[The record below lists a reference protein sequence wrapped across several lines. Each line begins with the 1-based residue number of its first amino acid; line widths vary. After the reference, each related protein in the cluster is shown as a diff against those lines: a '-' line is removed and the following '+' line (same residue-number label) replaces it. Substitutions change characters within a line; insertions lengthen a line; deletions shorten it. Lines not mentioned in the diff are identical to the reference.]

1 MAWDQPNC
9 DTRESVE
16 VILAKI
22 ATSQKMHPLIPMAV
36 FTQVSEFDVRT
47 LLAEYTL
54 GDFIALKGIAAGIEN
69 SNFFLTTTQG
79 EYVLTVF
86 EVLKAEQ
93 LPFYIELMHHLAE
106 KAIPVP
112 QPQTRKDGTRLSTLH
127 GKPAAIVS
135 KLPGS
140 YEAKPNAS
148 HCAIAGETLARAHLA
163 GLDFSI
169 QQPNLRG
176 LPWWTS
182 TAPTVAPFLNE
193 TLAQL
198 LQDTLT
204 EQQTLAKTAEF
215 MSLPRGPS
223 HCDLFRDNVLFAGT
237 PDHPVMGGFIDFYFA
252 GVDSWIFD
260 VAVSV
265 NDWCIDHANGKFHPE
280 LLESWLKAYARI
292 RPFTESERHVWP
304 AILRGA
310 ALRFWISRLY
320 DFYLPRPAQTLK
332 PHDPGHFE
340 RILTQRTISA
350 SMALP
355 KES

>member
-1 MAWDQPNC
+1 
-9 DTRESVE
+9 
-16 VILAKI
+16 
-22 ATSQKMHPLIPMAV
+22 MAV
-36 FTQVSEFDVRT
+36 FTQVSEFDART
-47 LLAEYTL
+47 LLADYTL

-79 EYVLTVF
+79 EFVLTLF

-93 LPFYIELMHHLAE
+93 LPFYIELMHHLAA

-112 QPQTRKDGTRLSTLH
+112 QPQTRRDGKRLSTLH

-140 YEAKPNAS
+140 YEPKPNRT
-148 HCAIAGETLARAHLA
+148 HCAIAGETLAKAHLA

-176 LPWWTS
+176 LPWWET
-182 TAPTVAPFLNE
+182 TAPTVMPFLDQN
-193 TLAQL
+193 LAKL
-198 LQDTLT
+198 LQDTLA
-204 EQQTLAKTAEF
+204 EQQGLAKSDDF
-215 MSLPRGPS
+215 KSLPRGPS

-252 GVDSWIFD
+252 GVDTWIFD

-265 NDWCIDHANGKFHPE
+265 NDWCIDHANGVFQPE
-280 LLESWLKAYARI
+280 LLESWLAAYASI
-292 RPFTESERHVWP
+292 RPFTEAERRVWP
-304 AILRGA
+304 AMLRGA

-355 KES
+355 KDS

>member
-1 MAWDQPNC
+1 
-9 DTRESVE
+9 
-16 VILAKI
+16 
-22 ATSQKMHPLIPMAV
+22 MAV

-47 LLAEYTL
+47 LLADYTL

-79 EYVLTVF
+79 EYVLTIF

-93 LPFYIELMHHLAE
+93 LPFYIELMYHLAE

-112 QPQTRKDGTRLSTLH
+112 QPQTRIDGKRLSMLH

-135 KLPGS
+135 KLPGL
-140 YEAKPNAS
+140 YEPKPNAS
-148 HCAIAGETLARAHLA
+148 HCAIAGATLARAHLA
-163 GLDFSI
+163 GQDFSI

-176 LPWWTS
+176 LPWWES
-182 TAPTVAPFLNE
+182 TVPTVAPFLNQ
-193 TLAQL
+193 TLAKM

-204 EQQTLAKTAEF
+204 EQQALVQTEDFK
-215 MSLPRGPS
+215 SLPRGPS

-237 PDHPVMGGFIDFYFA
+237 PDRPVMGGFIDFYFA
-252 GVDSWIFD
+252 GVDTWIFD

-265 NDWCIDHANGKFHPE
+265 NDWCIDHANGKFYPE
-280 LLESWLKAYARI
+280 LLESWLKAYANV
-292 RPFTESERHVWP
+292 RPFTEAERRVWP
-304 AILRGA
+304 VILRGA

-332 PHDPGHFE
+332 PHDPSHFE